1 MSNFSKSEQE
11 IYDLRLEKIQYF
23 LEHDKDSF
31 PTEFPAASKIQEVIN
46 KHNDLSEAEHS
57 GVEVQIHGRILNG
70 RSFGKL
76 SFYDLVDNS
85 GRIQLLVDSK
95 TLSDEE
101 NLFFSKYDSGDIVGV
116 KGEVMKTKKGELSIK
131 VSTSTI
137 LSKSLR
143 TLPEKWHG
151 LKDKETRFRQR
162 YLDFIVNPDAKQ
174 TIEARSKV
182 INSIRKF
189 MHSKDFVEV
198 ETPILQPKAGGAIAK
213 PFITHHNALDVDMF
227 LRIAPELYLKRM
239 IVGGFEKV
247 FELGRVF
254 RNEGI
259 DQTHSPEFTM
269 MESYEAYTNV
279 DGVIKMVEEMC
290 LTVFSE
296 LELNYEISFD
306 EKKADFSFPW
316 KKTSMFS
323 LVSEHFNLNIGFDS
337 DPNNI
342 KEDLSRKNIEFSED
356 SNTIGLL
363 VYDLFERY
371 VEENIV
377 NPTFVTDYPVE
388 VSPFARNNK
397 NSPNVTERFEL
408 FAFGS
413 ELANGFSELID
424 PIEQEARL
432 KSQAQKK
439 EQGDEEAHVEDM
451 DYIEALEHALPPT
464 GGLGFGIDRFVM
476 MLTGNTSIREV
487 VAFPHLKPE
496 N

>member
-1 MSNFSKSEQE
+1 M
-11 IYDLRLEKIQYF
+11 
-23 LEHDKDSF
+23 
-31 PTEFPAASKIQEVIN
+31 
-46 KHNDLSEAEHS
+46 
-57 GVEVQIHGRILNG
+57 
-70 RSFGKL
+70 
-76 SFYDLVDNS
+76 
-85 GRIQLLVDSK
+85 
-95 TLSDEE
+95 
-101 NLFFSKYDSGDIVGV
+101 
-116 KGEVMKTKKGELSIK
+116 
-131 VSTSTI
+131 
-137 LSKSLR
+137 
-143 TLPEKWHG
+143 
-151 LKDKETRFRQR
+151 
-162 YLDFIVNPDAKQ
+162 
-174 TIEARSKV
+174 
-182 INSIRKF
+182 
-189 MHSKDFVEV
+189 
-198 ETPILQPKAGGAIAK
+198 QPKAGGAIAK

-316 KKTSMFS
+316 KKTSMFF

-337 DPNNI
+337 DANNI
-342 KEDLSRKNIEFSED
+342 KEDLRRKNIEFSED
-356 SNTIGLL
+356 ASTIGLL

-377 NPTFVTDYPVE
+377 DPTFVTDYPVE

-487 VAFPHLKPE
+487 YNDFKIKRWRCK

>member
-1 MSNFSKSEQE
+1 
-11 IYDLRLEKIQYF
+11 
-23 LEHDKDSF
+23 
-31 PTEFPAASKIQEVIN
+31 
-46 KHNDLSEAEHS
+46 
-57 GVEVQIHGRILNG
+57 
-70 RSFGKL
+70 
-76 SFYDLVDNS
+76 
-85 GRIQLLVDSK
+85 
-95 TLSDEE
+95 
-101 NLFFSKYDSGDIVGV
+101 
-116 KGEVMKTKKGELSIK
+116 
-131 VSTSTI
+131 
-137 LSKSLR
+137 
-143 TLPEKWHG
+143 
-151 LKDKETRFRQR
+151 
-162 YLDFIVNPDAKQ
+162 
-174 TIEARSKV
+174 
-182 INSIRKF
+182 
-189 MHSKDFVEV
+189 MHSKDFIEV

-290 LTVFSE
+290 LSVFSE

-316 KKTSMFS
+316 TKTSMFS

-337 DPNNI
+337 DLKTI

>member
-11 IYDLRLEKIQYF
+11 IYDLRLEKMQYF

-46 KHNDLSEAEHS
+46 KHSDLSEAEHS

-337 DPNNI
+337 DPNTI